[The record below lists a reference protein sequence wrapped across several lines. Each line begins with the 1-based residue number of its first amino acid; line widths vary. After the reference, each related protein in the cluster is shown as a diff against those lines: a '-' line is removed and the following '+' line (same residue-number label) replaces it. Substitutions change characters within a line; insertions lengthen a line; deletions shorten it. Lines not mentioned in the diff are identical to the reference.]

1 MTPPSQIVRSSAVL
15 LLDFDGPVCRLFS
28 GYPASDIAE
37 EIRSFLLDHDTDLPE
52 ALHAERDP
60 LALLKWTG
68 DSAPSLL
75 HQVEEIQERAEV
87 KATESAAPTSHS
99 GDTIESATRS
109 GRPVLIVSNNSA
121 RAISHYLEL
130 HQLTSGIA
138 SVVGRAPGCPGKMKP
153 DPYSVLKAFELAG
166 SPPSRGVL
174 VGDSITDI
182 QAAHKASTQSI
193 GYAKNATRATQLAN
207 AGADAVV
214 DNMAVIAEAFAESS
228 SEAT

>member
-1 MTPPSQIVRSSAVL
+1 MTLPSQIVRSSAVL

-28 GYPASDIAE
+28 GYPASEIAE
-37 EIRSFLLDHDTDLPE
+37 EIRSFLLDQGTDLPK
-52 ALHAERDP
+52 ALHTERDP
-60 LALLKWTG
+60 LALLKWTN

-75 HQVEEIQERAEV
+75 QQVEGIQERGEV
-87 KATESAAPTSHS
+87 RAAESAAPTAHS
-99 GDTIESATRS
+99 SDAIESATRS

-121 RAISHYLEL
+121 RAISHYLKL
-130 HQLTSGIA
+130 HQLTSSIA
-138 SVVGRAPGCPGKMKP
+138 SIVGRVPGCPGKMKP

-182 QAAHKASTQSI
+182 EAAHKASTQSI
-193 GYAKNATRATQLAN
+193 GYAKTETRATQLAN

-214 DNMAVIAEAFAESS
+214 DNMAVIAEAFAKSS
-228 SEAT
+228 PEAT